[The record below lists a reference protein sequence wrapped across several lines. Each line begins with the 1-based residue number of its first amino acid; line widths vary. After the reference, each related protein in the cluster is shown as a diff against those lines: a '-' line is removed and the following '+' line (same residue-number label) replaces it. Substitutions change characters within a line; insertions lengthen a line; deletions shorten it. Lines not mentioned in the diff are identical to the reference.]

1 MTRLI
6 LGLALTSMVGCLGF
20 QPVGPLAKPG
30 GKSVGKSKMKDAK
43 DDADL
48 PLEPITVPAV
58 KPTPPVNWVDPTD
71 VSLDPRG
78 SAEKLAN
85 ELEADQKTIP
95 TASKTV
101 EISRIDRNG
110 VKQN

>member
-1 MTRLI
+1 MTRFF
-6 LGLALTSMVGCLGF
+6 LGTLLAASLTTVGCMGF

-30 GKSVGKSKMKDAK
+30 GGKSVGKRKDTK
-43 DDADL
+43 ETDL
-48 PLEPITVPAV
+48 PPEPVTVPAV

-78 SAEKLAN
+78 SVERLMR
-85 ELEADQKTIP
+85 EYEADQKTIS
-95 TASKTV
+95 TAPKTA
-101 EISRIDRNG
+101 EISIYKGG

>member
-6 LGLALTSMVGCLGF
+6 LGIVLSSSMAGCLGF
-20 QPVGPLAKPG
+20 QPVGPLAKPA
-30 GKSVGKSKMKDAK
+30 GKPAGKDLGAK
-43 DDADL
+43 DD
-48 PLEPITVPAV
+48 EPAGPVTVPAV

-71 VSLDPRG
+71 VSADPRG

-95 TASKTV
+95 TPSKTA
-101 EISRIDRNG
+101 EISVIKGRM
-110 VKQN
+110 K